1 MRYQRNQYDQTACDG
16 MREARGGGCPS
27 TCRSLGLAGD
37 ACPVVLSR
45 SLGISIVPLVGF
57 GYNPSMVIAPAPLQ
71 RAGIAYI
78 ATDRFEQNNK
88 RVLCR
93 NRNLHRYIR
102 NNAST
107 ARLLLLD
114 HKMEVLQRDRIRGN
128 RCMVHRFSAVDAR
141 LLVAGSKLYASY
153 ANMWGDSECR
163 GHFLARLRVRPNASH
178 HLGEFLSP
186 RRLRSIRNGGVLVQQ
201 DEVALELAD
210 VAPMTEVAD
219 VFTGALT
226 RVAVPRRF
234 SVFMHNSMHP
244 IWIPELSAFLGAGHR
259 HLRQGYHDNGSA
271 VRNAPFQ
278 YGSSYRHIFFT
289 LNATTRSI
297 VRFSREF
304 CIAALDGTDGCDG
317 IAFIMGA
324 FRNHDSVSFPYG
336 INDCESALLTLSVS
350 RLDALLEFG
359 PSR

>member
-1 MRYQRNQYDQTACDG
+1 MRYRPNQYDQTACDG
-16 MREARGGGCPS
+16 MREATARGGCPS
-27 TCRSLGLAGD
+27 TCQSLGLAGD

-45 SLGISIVPLVGF
+45 SRDISIVPLAGF
-57 GYNPSMVIAPAPLQ
+57 GYNPSIVIAPAPLQ
-71 RAGIAYI
+71 HMGIAYI

-88 RVLCR
+88 MVLCR
-93 NRNLHRYIR
+93 NRNLHRYVR
-102 NNAST
+102 DNTST
-107 ARLLLLD
+107 ARLLLLNHRMD
-114 HKMEVLQRDRIRGN
+114 VLQRARIRGN

-141 LLVAGSKLYASY
+141 LLVAGSQLYASY

-163 GHFLARLRVRPNASH
+163 GHFLARLRVRAGAL

-186 RRLRSIRNGGVLVQQ
+186 RRLHSVRNGGVLVQQ
-201 DEVALELAD
+201 DDVSLELAD

-219 VFTGALT
+219 VVTGALT
-226 RVAVPRRF
+226 RVAAPRRF
-234 SVFMHNSMHP
+234 SAFMHNSMHP

-259 HLRQGYHDNGSA
+259 HLRQGYHDNGS
-271 VRNAPFQ
+271 VLRNAPFQ

-317 IAFIMGA
+317 ISFIMGA
-324 FRNHDSVSFPYG
+324 FRKHDAVSFPYG
-336 INDCESALLTLSVS
+336 INDCESAVLTLSVS

-359 PSR
+359 LGR